1 MYIKDVNNVIFKR
14 VAVVEYFFHIIYKV
28 HCSVGVGERRHVG
41 QKRTYRKVCYL
52 FYYFNLLLYSL
63 LIYFYAHNLFQI
75 TEYYSFLPREAVTKF
90 LSQCH
95 DCRKSM
101 KTNLTLDIVDTN
113 DHHDNSNNEAF
124 KSSNNQLSFLAS
136 GLKEESE
143 DYPRNIENYYLLLKA
158 LYENSSMLSRI
169 KDDPI
174 HEHSCEKKFESFK
187 ENIIA
192 NQINNN
198 EIPNQQLLLLQQQ
211 QHIYRKNV
219 NINIKND
226 SDRNSMKDIVINSL
240 DVSINVASKP
250 TTTNNYGNVKI
261 LCSTTT
267 PSTKLPTPP
276 TTPSPQSSPSFTSI
290 SLPSMLSDN
299 QDIHLVT
306 SSGSAEDDEE
316 MKIKLIHDTAV
327 TSAADI
333 AADSISNEK
342 NTNIFTSNNANSSN
356 SNPTRAV
363 RNNHGVENFRCYAIP
378 DDMSFDY
385 HNIKN
390 YYNDKTTT
398 SSSLSNTKNYQAPT
412 LLRTICDD
420 DYHHGKE
427 MPSIDI
433 TKHNKHHNN
442 STNIKPITSTYLRLT
457 RSWGIWDEDALNLVS
472 NFFYFIFYFMCGEKY
487 CFNLYLFTNVGKDM
501 VDPSSVYKYVA
512 VAKITKSFR
521 RKKEY

>member
-1 MYIKDVNNVIFKR
+1 MLSLNRLV
-14 VAVVEYFFHIIYKV
+14 
-28 HCSVGVGERRHVG
+28 
-41 QKRTYRKVCYL
+41 
-52 FYYFNLLLYSL
+52 YSL
-63 LIYFYAHNLFQI
+63 LIYFYTHKLFQI
-75 TEYYSFLPREAVTKF
+75 TENYSFLPREAVTKF

-101 KTNLTLDIVDTN
+101 KTNLTLDIVDKN
-113 DHHDNSNNEAF
+113 DHHDNSNKEAF
-124 KSSNNQLSFLAS
+124 KSSNNQLSFIAS
-136 GLKEESE
+136 GLKQESE
-143 DYPRNIENYYLLLKA
+143 DYPKNIENYYLLLKA
-158 LYENSSMLSRI
+158 LHENSSMLSRI

-174 HEHSCEKKFESFK
+174 HEQSCEKKFESFK

-192 NQINNN
+192 NQIHNN
-198 EIPNQQLLLLQQQ
+198 EIPNQQQLLLLLQQQ
-211 QHIYRKNV
+211 QQQQIYRKNI

-226 SDRNSMKDIVINSL
+226 SDRNSMKDIIINSL

-267 PSTKLPTPP
+267 PSINI
-276 TTPSPQSSPSFTSI
+276 TTPHSTSPPPSPSFTSI
-290 SLPSMLSDN
+290 VLPSMMSDN
-299 QDIHLVT
+299 QDINLVT
-306 SSGSAEDDEE
+306 SSSSAEQDEE
-316 MKIKLIHDTAV
+316 IKINLVHDSAV
-327 TSAADI
+327 TSAAAI
-333 AADSISNEK
+333 SANSISNEK
-342 NTNIFTSNNANSSN
+342 NNNNFTSNNANSSE

-390 YYNDKTTT
+390 YYDDKTTT
-398 SSSLSNTKNYQAPT
+398 SSSLSNTKKYQAPSPT
-412 LLRTICDD
+412 PLRTICDD
-420 DYHHGKE
+420 DYHDSKE

-472 NFFYFIFYFMCGEKY
+472 QIFTLFL
-487 CFNLYLFTNVGKDM
+487 LYV
-501 VDPSSVYKYVA
+501 
-512 VAKITKSFR
+512 
-521 RKKEY
+521 

>member
-1 MYIKDVNNVIFKR
+1 M
-14 VAVVEYFFHIIYKV
+14 
-28 HCSVGVGERRHVG
+28 
-41 QKRTYRKVCYL
+41 
-52 FYYFNLLLYSL
+52 
-63 LIYFYAHNLFQI
+63 
-75 TEYYSFLPREAVTKF
+75 
-90 LSQCH
+90 
-95 DCRKSM
+95 KS
-101 KTNLTLDIVDTN
+101 NLTLDIDDKN
-113 DHHDNSNNEAF
+113 DHHDNSNKEAF
-124 KSSNNQLSFLAS
+124 KSSNNQLSFIAS

-143 DYPRNIENYYLLLKA
+143 DYPKNIENYYLLLKA

-174 HEHSCEKKFESFK
+174 HEQSCEKKFESFK

-192 NQINNN
+192 NQIHNN
-198 EIPNQQLLLLQQQ
+198 EIPNQQLLLLLQQQ
-211 QHIYRKNV
+211 QQQQQIYRKNI

-226 SDRNSMKDIVINSL
+226 SDRNSMKDIIINSL

-250 TTTNNYGNVKI
+250 TTTNNYGNVRI

-267 PSTKLPTPP
+267 PSTKIITPP
-276 TTPSPQSSPSFTSI
+276 TTSPPSSSFTSTL
-290 SLPSMLSDN
+290 LPSMLSDN
-299 QDIHLVT
+299 QDINLVT
-306 SSGSAEDDEE
+306 SSCSAEEDEE
-316 MKIKLIHDTAV
+316 IKIKLSHDTVA
-327 TSAADI
+327 SAASI
-333 AADSISNEK
+333 ASISNEK
-342 NTNIFTSNNANSSN
+342 NNNNLTSNNANSSN

-390 YYNDKTTT
+390 YYDDKTTT
-398 SSSLSNTKNYQAPT
+398 SSSLSNTKNYQAPSPT
-412 LLRTICDD
+412 PLRTICDD

-472 NFFYFIFYFMCGEKY
+472 QMFFFIYFFYVWWK
-487 CFNLYLFTNVGKDM
+487 LLL
-501 VDPSSVYKYVA
+501 
-512 VAKITKSFR
+512 
-521 RKKEY
+521 